1 MQLNTT
7 YEIFIAVL
15 RGVLERPKID
25 DENDCMKKVRTV
37 SQTALGNPVGCW
49 QKLVHQTFI
58 WDLNNQISQSVPPF
72 VSWSFSQSVNYN
84 SICVL
89 SDGKRFEKNNFNSLF
104 VWIIETTYIC
114 L

>member
-37 SQTALGNPVGCW
+37 SQTALGNPVGC
-49 QKLVHQTFI
+49 
-58 WDLNNQISQSVPPF
+58 
-72 VSWSFSQSVNYN
+72 
-84 SICVL
+84 
-89 SDGKRFEKNNFNSLF
+89 
-104 VWIIETTYIC
+104 
-114 L
+114 

>member
-37 SQTALGNPVGCW
+37 SQTA
-49 QKLVHQTFI
+49 
-58 WDLNNQISQSVPPF
+58 
-72 VSWSFSQSVNYN
+72 
-84 SICVL
+84 
-89 SDGKRFEKNNFNSLF
+89 
-104 VWIIETTYIC
+104 
-114 L
+114 